1 MMRKI
6 FFSLLTVF
14 LLPAVSADDFED
26 FEQAAAVVAANYNR
40 AVDSHG
46 TRFENSYRQHV
57 ISMCELAKKVQRV
70 INRLKLGDDL
80 NLVGISEEIRR
91 IYEENNKD
99 FKANKNKLKKMVGRS
114 KDPST
119 LFKILAMDIRNLKTM
134 RFTTE
139 NGGSIKESLETK
151 RRLIAYDRILKFFIK
166 YQASYRKAKDDDSFM
181 KLFDER
187 MTALKKL
194 GDALGIYMRARN
206 PNARTRVNI
215 QAETDSMLKSFYEL
229 HESQQKKKTYTV
241 KRAGGS
247 TTVNAI
253 SSEMHFALQNIRA
266 FLIELNNAGFE
277 TDPPLSSSG
286 KKESSESAEASSS
299 DNRYEN
305 MSYAELTAEL
315 AKRRKEI
322 YRSNTS
328 MDGFDREA
336 LSAYLGTLSREQR
349 RKYNKYLKEYLD
361 SGYKNNQATRSAIL
375 QLHTQLI
382 SEKNTMTAKEM
393 AAVLKRI
400 DKQKKKEEK
409 EFDVLD

>member
-1 MMRKI
+1 MRKI

-46 TRFENSYRQHV
+46 TRFENNYKQHV
-57 ISMCELAKKVQRV
+57 TSMCELAKKVQRV

-151 RRLIAYDRILKFFIK
+151 RRLIAYDRILKFFMK

-277 TDPPLSSSG
+277 TDPP
-286 KKESSESAEASSS
+286 SSS

-409 EFDVLD
+409 ELDVLD

>member
-1 MMRKI
+1 
-6 FFSLLTVF
+6 
-14 LLPAVSADDFED
+14 
-26 FEQAAAVVAANYNR
+26 
-40 AVDSHG
+40 
-46 TRFENSYRQHV
+46 
-57 ISMCELAKKVQRV
+57 MCELAKKVQRV

-151 RRLIAYDRILKFFIK
+151 RRLIAYDRILKFFMK

-286 KKESSESAEASSS
+286 KKESSESAGG
-299 DNRYEN
+299 
-305 MSYAELTAEL
+305 
-315 AKRRKEI
+315 I
-322 YRSNTS
+322 
-328 MDGFDREA
+328 F
-336 LSAYLGTLSREQR
+336 LGQPL
-349 RKYNKYLKEYLD
+349 
-361 SGYKNNQATRSAIL
+361 
-375 QLHTQLI
+375 
-382 SEKNTMTAKEM
+382 
-393 AAVLKRI
+393 
-400 DKQKKKEEK
+400 
-409 EFDVLD
+409 

>member
-1 MMRKI
+1 MMMRKL
-6 FFSLLTVF
+6 FFSLLAVF
-14 LLPAVSADDFED
+14 LLPVVFADDFED

-46 TRFENSYRQHV
+46 TRFEVSYKQHV
-57 ISMCELAKKVQRV
+57 SSMCELAKKVQRV

-80 NLVGISEEIRR
+80 NLTGISEEIRR

-99 FKANKNKLKKMVGRS
+99 FKANRNKMRKMVGRS

-119 LFKILAMDIRNLKTM
+119 LFKILTADIKNLKTM

-151 RRLIAYDRILKFFIK
+151 RRLIAYDRILKFFMK
-166 YQASYRKAKDDDSFM
+166 HQASYRKAKDDDSFM

-187 MTALKKL
+187 MAVLKKL

-206 PNARTRVNI
+206 PNAGTRVNI
-215 QAETDSMLKSFYEL
+215 QAETDSMLKNFYEL
-229 HESQQKKKTYTV
+229 HESQKKKKTYTV

-277 TDPPLSSSG
+277 TDPPLSGGG
-286 KKESSESAEASSS
+286 KEDREKPEASSR
-299 DNRYEN
+299 DDRYEN

-315 AKRRKEI
+315 LKRRKEI

-361 SGYKNNQATRSAIL
+361 SGYKNNQATRSAVL

-409 EFDVLD
+409 ELDVLD

>member
-1 MMRKI
+1 MRKI

-151 RRLIAYDRILKFFIK
+151 RRLIAYDRILKFFMK

-206 PNARTRVNI
+206 PNARTRINI
-215 QAETDSMLKSFYEL
+215 QAETDSMLKSFY
-229 HESQQKKKTYTV
+229 ESQQKKKTYTV

-400 DKQKKKEEK
+400 DRQKKKKEEK
-409 EFDVLD
+409 ELDVLD

>member
-1 MMRKI
+1 M
-6 FFSLLTVF
+6 
-14 LLPAVSADDFED
+14 
-26 FEQAAAVVAANYNR
+26 
-40 AVDSHG
+40 
-46 TRFENSYRQHV
+46 
-57 ISMCELAKKVQRV
+57 
-70 INRLKLGDDL
+70 
-80 NLVGISEEIRR
+80 
-91 IYEENNKD
+91 
-99 FKANKNKLKKMVGRS
+99 
-114 KDPST
+114 
-119 LFKILAMDIRNLKTM
+119 
-134 RFTTE
+134 
-139 NGGSIKESLETK
+139 
-151 RRLIAYDRILKFFIK
+151 
-166 YQASYRKAKDDDSFM
+166 
-181 KLFDER
+181 
-187 MTALKKL
+187 
-194 GDALGIYMRARN
+194 
-206 PNARTRVNI
+206 
-215 QAETDSMLKSFYEL
+215 
-229 HESQQKKKTYTV
+229 

-400 DKQKKKEEK
+400 DRQKKKEEK
-409 EFDVLD
+409 ELDVLD